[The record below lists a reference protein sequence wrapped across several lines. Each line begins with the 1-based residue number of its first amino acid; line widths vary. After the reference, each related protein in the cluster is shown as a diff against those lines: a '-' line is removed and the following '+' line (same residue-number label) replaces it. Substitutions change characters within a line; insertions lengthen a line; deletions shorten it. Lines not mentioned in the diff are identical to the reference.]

1 MGVVRY
7 LSDKLVN
14 LVANLGTERDK
25 ASGSVYAPVMLTDQD
40 LSNAY
45 RGAWLPR
52 KIVDIPPLDATR
64 RWRGW
69 QATKEQIEKIE
80 AEEKRLDLRRKVKQ
94 ALTRARLFGGSAIF
108 IGTGERDTSGPLNP
122 ERIGQGGIKYLTVL
136 SKRKLAAGDI
146 EQDPQSELFEKPKW
160 YTLSGSQLKIHPS
173 RLIIFIGAEL
183 PDPEADMV
191 ADYGW
196 GDSVL
201 QAVFDAIKQ
210 SDGTNANVASL
221 VYEAKVDVIKI
232 PDFMQQ
238 LQDPAFEKQV
248 LERIR
253 LAAMAKG
260 INGTL
265 LLDAAEDYDSKQ
277 ASFGGLP
284 DVIDRFLQAVS
295 GAADIPATRLIG
307 QAPSGL
313 SATGESDLRNYYDRI
328 QAMQELDITPAL
340 SVADECLIRSALGSR
355 DKKIHYVWNPL
366 WQATATQQSENSKRA
381 AETVKI
387 LKESGL
393 FPDEALSK
401 AATTMLVEQSVLPGL
416 ESAIAEYGSQLPDE
430 EDPEIDEEGN
440 KLPSRTASLGDAA
453 PRPLYV
459 QRKVTNGA
467 DILAW
472 AKAQGFETTVP
483 ADDLHVTV
491 AYSRQALDWM
501 KVGGDW
507 GSRQDGGLTVA
518 PGGARLVEPLGSEGA
533 VVLLFNSSELAW
545 RHMQIREAGA
555 SWDYEE
561 YQPHVTI
568 TYAAGDLDLSKVE
581 PYRGKIEFGPE
592 IFQALDTDWKSK
604 LQEE

>member
-69 QATKEQIEKIE
+69 QATKDQIEKIE

-122 ERIGQGGIKYLTVL
+122 ERIGKGGIKYLTVL
-136 SKRKLAAGDI
+136 SKRKLAAGEI

-191 ADYGW
+191 VDYGW

-355 DKKIHYVWNPL
+355 DKKIHYIWNPL
-366 WQATATQQSENSKRA
+366 WQPTATQQSENSKRA

-430 EDPEIDEEGN
+430 EQPEIDEEGN
-440 KLPSRTASLGDAA
+440 KTPSRTTSLGDAA

-472 AKAQGFETTVP
+472 AKAQGFDTTVP

-507 GSRQDGGLTVA
+507 GSRQDGGLTIA
-518 PGGARLVEPLGSEGA
+518 PGGARLVEPLGGEGA

-592 IFQALDTDWKSK
+592 IFED
-604 LQEE
+604 LQP

>member
-69 QATKEQIEKIE
+69 QATKEQIEKLE

-191 ADYGW
+191 VDYGW

-238 LQDPAFEKQV
+238 LQDPSFEKQV

-340 SVADECLIRSALGSR
+340 SLADECLIRSALGSR
-355 DKKIHYVWNPL
+355 DKKIHYIWNPL
-366 WQATATQQSENSKRA
+366 WQPTATQQSENSKRA

-440 KLPSRTASLGDAA
+440 KTPSRTTSLGDAA

-472 AKAQGFETTVP
+472 AKAQGFDTTVP

-592 IFQALDTDWKSK
+592 IFED
-604 LQEE
+604 LQP

>member
-191 ADYGW
+191 VDYGW

-340 SVADECLIRSALGSR
+340 SVVDECLIRSALGSR
-355 DKKIHYVWNPL
+355 DKKIHYIWNPL
-366 WQATATQQSENSKRA
+366 WQPTATQQSENSKRA

-440 KLPSRTASLGDAA
+440 KTLSRTTSLGDAA

-472 AKAQGFETTVP
+472 AKAQGFDTTVP

-592 IFQALDTDWKSK
+592 IFED
-604 LQEE
+604 LQP

>member
-7 LSDKLVN
+7 FSDKLVN

-25 ASGSVYAPVMLTDQD
+25 ASSSTYAPVLLTEQE

-69 QATKEQIEKIE
+69 QASKDQIQLLE
-80 AEEKRLDLRRKVKQ
+80 AEEKRLDVRRKVKR
-94 ALTRARLFGGSAIF
+94 AMTRARLFGGAALY
-108 IGTGERDTSGPLNP
+108 IGTNDRDTSLPLDP
-122 ERIGQGGIKYLTVL
+122 SRLQQGGIRYLTVM
-136 SKRKLAAGDI
+136 SKRQLARGDI
-146 EQDPQSELFEKPKW
+146 EQDPQSDLFGLPKW
-160 YTLSGSQLKIHPS
+160 YTLTGSQIKVHPS
-173 RLIIFIGAEL
+173 RLVVFIGAEL
-183 PDPEADMV
+183 PDPEIDFGV
-191 ADYGW
+191 DQGW

-201 QAVFDAIKQ
+201 QAILDSIKQ
-210 SDGTNANVASL
+210 SDGTMANVASL
-221 VYEAKVDVIKI
+221 VFEAKVDVIKI
-232 PDFMQQ
+232 PNFMQN
-238 LQDPAFEKQV
+238 LQDKEFTKQV
-248 LERIR
+248 MERLR

-260 INGTL
+260 INGQV
-265 LLDAAEDYDSKQ
+265 LLDAEEEYESKS
-277 ASFGGLP
+277 ASFSGLP
-284 DVIDRFLQAVS
+284 DVIDRFLQAVA
-295 GAADIPATRLIG
+295 GAADIPLTRLAG
-307 QAPSGL
+307 QSPAGMS
-313 SATGESDLRNYYDRI
+313 STGESDLRNYYDRI
-328 QAMQELDITPAL
+328 QAMQELDVRPAMAVL
-340 SVADECLIRSALGSR
+340 DECLIRSALGTR
-355 DKKIHYVWNPL
+355 DPKIHYSWLPL
-366 WQATATQQSENSKRA
+366 WQPTAAEKSENSKRT
-381 AETVKI
+381 AETIKA

-393 FPDEALSK
+393 FPEEALSVA
-401 AATTMLVEQSVLPGL
+401 AATLLVEEGVVPGL
-416 ESAIAEYGSQLPDE
+416 EAAIAKYGAELPDE
-430 EDPEIDEEGN
+430 DQEDDVAGDKPQ
-440 KLPSRTASLGDAA
+440 SRSTAIGDAA

-459 QRKVTNGA
+459 QRKVTNGS

-472 AKAQGFETTVP
+472 AKDQGFETTVS
-483 ADDLHVTV
+483 ADDLHVTI

-507 GSRQDGGLTVA
+507 SSRQDGGLTVA

-581 PYRGKIEFGPE
+581 PYCGKIEFGPE
-592 IFQALDTDWKSK
+592 IFED
-604 LQEE
+604 LQP